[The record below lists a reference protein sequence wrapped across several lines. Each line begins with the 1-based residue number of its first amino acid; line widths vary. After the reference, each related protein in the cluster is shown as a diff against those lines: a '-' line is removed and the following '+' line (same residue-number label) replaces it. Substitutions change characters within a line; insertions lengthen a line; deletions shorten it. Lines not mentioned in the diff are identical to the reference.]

1 MSTLDKLRRNIANSV
16 SVMFGHRSAH
26 SAPIK
31 ASAKRRILV
40 IGGGPVGLAFAT
52 SLHELAGDRMEI
64 TIADGRWTFEGRGIR
79 WRSASEGV
87 NRRQQVVTIQSL
99 VFSRLP
105 AAVRSAMFPAGG
117 YGEIWPISRESPTRL
132 GYPRNV
138 RIRDLEDRLLELARL
153 QQLRLLPQQV
163 NAAELS
169 LGEWDL
175 VVIADGANSRTREH
189 FAAAFGQADATPY
202 SRQGVQV
209 VDTVLGLRVRS
220 GMSSAS
226 TVVMTIA
233 QQRFLFNGLPDGKGL
248 LYMRLTDEEAA
259 EVRGRVPGEHEFRP
273 CMQSNPCQ
281 VTWRANP
288 ASGAFV
294 CARRGSE
301 FVPAR
306 NPDSFLWP
314 RVLEGLKL
322 FGMPQETLDAITT
335 FPLAM
340 TRRGAFSAEIT
351 PTGTAHRVFGALIGD
366 AAGVT
371 HFWPGRGLN
380 RGLSSAYALAVVA
393 SCFDPAGDL
402 RSADFA
408 EFEGVMA
415 QLQSRHQDR
424 AWRAMVQMRA
434 GHVLPV
440 KTIIGEAIAGPRAG
454 RQSHLRE
461 MQIRTANLAAGLK
474 DRLPSPPALSELF
487 AAYDQ
492 VDDETLAILAA
503 TGPWETVGSGGAE
516 VDVDAILR
524 VEKAPG
530 ADDVPQAGP
539 LFQVSSPIS
548 SSAVSV
554 APNKD

>member
-1 MSTLDKLRRNIANSV
+1 MNTFGMLRRNIANSV
-16 SVMFGHRSAH
+16 SEMFGRGLAH
-26 SAPIK
+26 AAPIK

-52 SLHELAGDRMEI
+52 SLHELAGDRVEI
-64 TIADGRWTFEGRGIR
+64 TIADGRWIYEGRRIR
-79 WRSASEGV
+79 WRTADEGV

-99 VFSRLP
+99 VFTRLP
-105 AAVRSAMFPAGG
+105 AAVRLAMFPAGG
-117 YGEIWPISRESPTRL
+117 YGEIWPTGRESPTRL

-138 RIRDLEDRLLELARL
+138 RIRDLEDRLLALAQL
-153 QQLRLLPQQV
+153 QRLRLHPEQI
-163 NAAELS
+163 NAAGLS

-175 VVIADGANSRTREH
+175 VVIADGANSQTREH
-189 FAAAFGQADATPY
+189 FSAAFGQADVTPY
-202 SRQGVQV
+202 SLQGRQV

-226 TVVMTIA
+226 TVIMTIA
-233 QQRFLFNGLPDGKGL
+233 QQRFLFNGLPDGMGL

-259 EVRGRVPGEHEFRP
+259 EVRGRVPGEHEFRT
-273 CMQSNPCQ
+273 CSQSNPCQ
-281 VTWRANP
+281 VTWRADR
-288 ASGAFV
+288 SRGAFV
-294 CARRGSE
+294 CTRRGSE
-301 FVPAR
+301 FVPAGD
-306 NPDSFLWP
+306 PASFLWP

-322 FGMPQETLDAITT
+322 FGMPEETLDTITT

-351 PTGTAHRVFGALIGD
+351 PTGTSHRVFGALIGD

-380 RGLSSAYALAVVA
+380 RGLSTGYALAVVA
-393 SCFDPAGDL
+393 SRLDPAADL

-434 GHVLPV
+434 GYVVPV
-440 KTIIGEAIAGPRAG
+440 KTIIGDAIAGRRAD
-454 RQSHLRE
+454 RQSLLRE
-461 MQIRTANLAAGLK
+461 MQIRTANLAAALK
-474 DRLPSPPALSELF
+474 DRLPFPPALSELF

-492 VDDETLAILAA
+492 VDDETLAVLAA
-503 TGPWETVGSGGAE
+503 TGPWETIGSGGAE
-516 VDVDAILR
+516 VDVDAILH
-524 VEKAPG
+524 VASAPEADG
-530 ADDVPQAGP
+530 ASHAVSLPPA
-539 LFQVSSPIS
+539 SSPNRCT
-548 SSAVSV
+548 A
-554 APNKD
+554 AR